1 MAIVKLERLIST
13 SEFTLGKFDFQGI
26 RYYTCEDAIRL
37 KKIPKI
43 TCIPEG
49 KYQVV
54 ITFSNRFKRKMPL
67 LLDVPNFTGIRIHS
81 GNYAND
87 TEGCI
92 LIGHRLLTNGVADSR
107 EAYDEFFRHLKKL
120 LETEEVWLDI
130 HNPKQLLKATPE
142 SSKAADDMEAGPSST
157 SLRFS

>member
-49 KYQVV
+49 QYQV
-54 ITFSNRFKRKMPL
+54 IIAWSPAFKRQMPRL
-67 LLDVPNFTGIRIHS
+67 LNVPDFKGILIHS
-81 GNYAND
+81 GNFAKD

-107 EAYDEFFRHLKKL
+107 EAYDEFFRHLKKV

-130 HNPKQLLKATPE
+130 HNPKQLLEATPE